1 MNVLRMTTPAR
12 SHREELRRG
21 DFPQRL
27 LIVDGRRTLVLALEE
42 VDWMEGG
49 GKSVRVHA
57 GARTFVLRQALAALS
72 TRLDP
77 QHFARVHRSTIVNLK
92 AIVAIEQ
99 PGTGA
104 QELVLG
110 NGSRLALSRRYRRE
124 LLERLR
130 VL

>member
-1 MNVLRMTTPAR
+1 MTVLRMTTTALPQ
-12 SHREELRRG
+12 REEPRKR
-21 DFPQRL
+21 DYPQRL
-27 LIVDGRRTLVLALEE
+27 LIAEGRQTLVLALEE

-57 GARTFVLRQALAALS
+57 GARTFVLRQALATLS

-77 QHFARVHRSTIVNLK
+77 QHFARIHRSTIVNLT

-99 PGTGA
+99 PGSGA
-104 QELVLG
+104 QKLVLG
-110 NGSRLALSRRYRRE
+110 DGSRLALSRRYRRE

-130 VL
+130 VV